1 MHKLKD
7 ILTTG
12 EVAQICKVAPRTVS
26 KWVDTGQLRGYR
38 IPGSRDRRVPL
49 QQLIRFMRAHG
60 MPLDNLD
67 TGETRVLVVD
77 QDADLCELI
86 QQALAATGRFRVS
99 VASSAFEAGAMA
111 EEFQP
116 QVILVD
122 MDVPGVEGRTL
133 ARFVTGHSHLAS
145 TQLIAMS
152 SSLTQADRQMFL
164 QQGFHNTVAKPFD
177 IRQLIDAI
185 ESSLGILV

>member
-1 MHKLKD
+1 MSKLKD

-38 IPGSRDRRVPL
+38 IPGSRDRRIPL
-49 QQLIRFMRAHG
+49 QQLIRFMRVHG

-86 QQALAATGRFRVS
+86 QEALTATGRFRVRI
-99 VASSAFEAGAMA
+99 ASSAFEAGAMA

-116 QVILVD
+116 QVLLVD

-133 ARFVTGHSHLAS
+133 ARFVSGHADLAG
-145 TQLIAMS
+145 THLIAMS
-152 SSLTQADRQMFL
+152 ASLTQADRQLFR
-164 QQGFHNTVAKPFD
+164 QQGFHHTLAKPFD
-177 IRQLIDAI
+177 IRQLTEAI
-185 ESSLGILV
+185 ESTLGVLV

>member
-77 QDADLCELI
+77 QEADLCELI
-86 QQALAATGRFRVS
+86 QQALAATGRFRVR

-122 MDVPGVEGRTL
+122 VDVPGVEGRTL
-133 ARFVTGHSHLAS
+133 ARFVTGHSDLAS

-152 SSLTQADRQMFL
+152 ASLTQADRQVFL
-164 QQGFHNTVAKPFD
+164 QQGFHSTIAKPFD

-185 ESSLGILV
+185 ESALGVLV